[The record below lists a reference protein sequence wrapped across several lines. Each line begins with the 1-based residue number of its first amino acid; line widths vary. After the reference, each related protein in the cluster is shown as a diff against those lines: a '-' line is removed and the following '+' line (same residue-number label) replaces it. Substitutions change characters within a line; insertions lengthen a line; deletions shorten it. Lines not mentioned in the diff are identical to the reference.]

1 MTPIFQVDRYTLENG
16 RHIILL
22 ASGRLVNL
30 GCATGHPS
38 FVMSASFT
46 NQTLA
51 QIDLWTNVSLT
62 HAGLGHC
69 RLPHPV
75 RWFLTFKLQRVEN
88 DANGKRG
95 TVEVLSKEL
104 DEKVARLHLGGVS
117 ANLTTLFLM
126 YDFFTLISLE
136 CKFYFNPF

>member
-1 MTPIFQVDRYTLENG
+1 MGLLSEGRTITKPSKMQGHPWMRPTLENGADHLKDQRYTLENG

-75 RWFLTFKLQRVEN
+75 RWFLTFKL
-88 DANGKRG
+88 
-95 TVEVLSKEL
+95 
-104 DEKVARLHLGGVS
+104 
-117 ANLTTLFLM
+117 
-126 YDFFTLISLE
+126 
-136 CKFYFNPF
+136 